1 MADKLVMGGQKD
13 SLGDIE
19 KFGGSE
25 ANVAWPHFFQDM
37 ENALRFEMGEVGIMI
52 LHDKYPMK
60 AIQRGERVD
69 QEPGLIKML
78 LSENRSQ
85 ITFRSAW
92 TETKEI
98 NGNDIDVI
106 TSEGEMNMLAAL
118 SNVKSSIVETLVRQP
133 GDAER

>member
-13 SLGDIE
+13 SLGDIK
-19 KFGGSE
+19 KFCGME
-25 ANVAWPHFFQDM
+25 ANVAWPHFFQDV

-69 QEPGLIKML
+69 REPGLIKML
-78 LSENRSQ
+78 LSGNRSM

-98 NGNDIDVI
+98 SGENVDVI
-106 TSEGEMNMLAAL
+106 TSEGEMNLLAAL
-118 SNVKSSIVETLVRQP
+118 SKVKSSIFSSISTHGR
-133 GDAER
+133 